1 MGGNILSFSIRQLKY
16 FITTAET
23 GQVSL
28 AALQLS
34 ISQSAVTT
42 SIKELE
48 QIIGVPLFVRTAHGV
63 ELTSIGR
70 DFLSY
75 AYEITAKIDEA
86 LHINLYNNDL
96 SGTLTIAATYT
107 VIGYLLPL
115 HIERLMRLFPKLQ
128 IQIFEQSR
136 QEIETGLIDGQFDLG
151 ILLTSNIENQNLST
165 ETMLSSPRRLWVGA
179 NHPLLEKE
187 NVTLKDISA
196 YPYIMLT
203 VDEADIS
210 ALRYWKKTPFLPNIL
225 LKTSSVEAV
234 RSMVANGLGVSILS
248 DMISRQWSLEG
259 RRIKTINIQ
268 KDIDPMNIGL
278 AWKNSQNVNPS
289 IQILRSYFINY
300 FKQ

>member
-48 QIIGVPLFVRTAHGV
+48 QIIGVPLFIRTAHGV

-210 ALRYWKKTPFLPNIL
+210 TLRYWKKTPFLPNIL

>member
-1 MGGNILSFSIRQLKY
+1 MGGDILSFSIRQLKY

-28 AALQLS
+28 AAVQLS

-48 QIIGVPLFVRTAHGV
+48 QIIGVPLFIRTAHGV

-86 LHINLYNNDL
+86 LHINLYNNDI

-187 NVTLKDISA
+187 NVTLGDISA

-259 RRIKTINIQ
+259 RRIKTINIK